1 MYLLLGIPHAIHD
14 QSPGNA
20 GPSAGAIAGGV
31 IFVLII
37 LAVVGAALS
46 IFTIFWF
53 T

>member
-1 MYLLLGIPHAIHD
+1 MYLLLGIPHAI

-37 LAVVGAALS
+37 LAVVGATL
-46 IFTIFWF
+46 IFIIFWF

>member
-1 MYLLLGIPHAIHD
+1 MYLLLGIPHAI

-31 IFVLII
+31 IFVLIM
-37 LAVVGAALS
+37 LAVVSAALS
-46 IFTIFWF
+46 IFIIFWF

>member
-1 MYLLLGIPHAIHD
+1 MYLLLGIPYAI

-37 LAVVGAALS
+37 LAVVGATL
-46 IFTIFWF
+46 IFIIFWF